1 MIAPSYRYSSAERR
15 DPGFFRRMWAM
26 IVKEFVQ
33 MRRDRMTF
41 ATMIFVPV
49 LQLTLFGYAINTD
62 PKQLPT
68 AVLTRDDG
76 PLTRAVLAAM
86 RNTDYFDFRW
96 QVRDAKELDRLVRS
110 GEAQFAVENPGELRA
125 RRAARRPAS
134 GAGDRRRHRPGGDRN
149 CRVLAPGPD
158 R

>member
-1 MIAPSYRYSSAERR
+1 NGSAAERR
-15 DPGFFRRMWAM
+15 DPGFFRRVWAM

-41 ATMIFVPV
+41 ATMIFVPI

-96 QVRDAKELDRLVRS
+96 QVRDADELDRLVRS
-110 GEAQFAVENPGELRA
+110 
-125 RRAARRPAS
+125 
-134 GAGDRRRHRPGGDRN
+134 
-149 CRVLAPGPD
+149 
-158 R
+158 